1 MKLLYLD
8 MGLIMKKNTLTVLIL
23 SALAL
28 GQSLTVQAHATTQL
42 NVWEDIK
49 KSVGIQDAIKDFE
62 KENDVKVN
70 VQEMPFAQQLE
81 KLRLDGP
88 AGIGPDVLVIPN
100 DQVGGAV
107 VQGLLT
113 PLNLDKE
120 QVDAFTPASINAF
133 RMDNALYGV
142 PKAVETLVLIYNK
155 DLIDKPLDSL
165 QAWLDYS
172 KTQRAEN
179 KYGLLAKFDQI
190 YYSWGAIGP
199 MGGYLFGKND
209 KGGYNPTDI
218 GLSQPGAVAAVTFL
232 KKFYSEGVFPSGILG
247 DNGLNAIDSLFT
259 EKKAAA
265 VINGPWAF
273 QPYEAAGINY
283 GVAPLPAL
291 PDGKPMSSFLGVKGY
306 VVSTWSKDKAM
317 AQKFIEFINQPKY
330 VKIRYIS
337 TREIPAQKAMIDD
350 PMIKNDEKASA
361 VAVQA
366 ARATAMPGIPEM
378 GEVWGPANAALE
390 LSLTGKQEPKA
401 ALDGAAKQIHMQVE
415 AMQASNQ

>member
-1 MKLLYLD
+1 
-8 MGLIMKKNTLTVLIL
+8 MKKNILTALIL
-23 SALAL
+23 STLAV
-28 GQSLTVQAHATTQL
+28 GQLISLSAYGAQQL

-49 KSVGIQDAIKDFE
+49 KSPGIQDAVSDFE
-62 KENDVKVN
+62 KQYNVKVN
-70 VQEMPFAQQLE
+70 VQEMPYAQQLE

-100 DQVGGAV
+100 DQLGAAV

-113 PLNLDKE
+113 PLNLDKSKL
-120 QVDAFTPASINAF
+120 DAFTPASVRAF
-133 RMDNALYGV
+133 NMDNTQYGV

-155 DLIDKPLDSL
+155 DLIDKPLSTL
-165 QAWLDYS
+165 QEWFDYS
-172 KTQRAEN
+172 KKQREQN

-199 MGGYLFGKND
+199 MGGYIFGDNG
-209 KGGYNPTDI
+209 KGGLNAQDV
-218 GLSQPGAVAAVTFL
+218 GLNKPGAVEAVTFL
-232 KKFYSEGVFPSGILG
+232 KKFYTEKVFPAGLIG

-259 EKKAAA
+259 EKKAVA

-273 QPYEAAGINY
+273 QPYEAAGINF
-283 GVAPLPAL
+283 GVVPLPLL

-306 VVSTWSKDKAM
+306 VVSTWSKDKALS
-317 AQKFIEFINQPKY
+317 QQFIEFINQPQY
-330 VKIRYIS
+330 VKTRYIS
-337 TREIPAQKAMIDD
+337 TREIPPMTAMIDE

-361 VAVQA
+361 VAVQS
-366 ARATAMPGIPEM
+366 ARATPMPGIPEM

-401 ALDGAAKQIHMQVE
+401 ALDSAEKQIKMQIE

>member
-1 MKLLYLD
+1 
-8 MGLIMKKNTLTVLIL
+8 MKKNILAALIL
-23 SALAL
+23 STLAI
-28 GQSLTVQAHATTQL
+28 GQVQAAGQL

-49 KSVGIQDAIKDFE
+49 KSAGIKDAISDFE
-62 KENDVKVN
+62 KQYNVKVN
-70 VQEMPFAQQLE
+70 VQEMPYAQQLE

-100 DQVGGAV
+100 DQLGGAV
-107 VQGLLT
+107 VQGLLS
-113 PLNLDKE
+113 PLDLSVEKA
-120 QVDAFTPASINAF
+120 DAFTPSSINAF
-133 RMDNALYGV
+133 RMDNVLYGV

-155 DLIDKPLDSL
+155 DLIAKPLDSL
-165 QAWLDYS
+165 QAWYDYS

-190 YYSWGAIGP
+190 YYSWGVIGP
-199 MGGYLFGKND
+199 MGGYIFGKND
-209 KGGYNPTDI
+209 KGGFNPLDVGI
-218 GLSQPGAVAAVTFL
+218 NKPGAVEAVTFL
-232 KKFYSEGVFPSGILG
+232 KKFYADGVFPTGIIG

-283 GVAPLPAL
+283 GVAPLPNL

-306 VVSTWSKDKAM
+306 VVSTWSKDKAL
-317 AQKFIEFINQPKY
+317 AQQFIDFINQPQY
-330 VKIRYIS
+330 VKTRYIA
-337 TREIPAQKAMIDD
+337 TREIPAQKAMIED
-350 PMIKNDEKASA
+350 PLIKNDEKASA

-366 ARATAMPGIPEM
+366 ARATAMPGIAEM
-378 GEVWGPANAALE
+378 GEVWGPSNAALE
-390 LSLTGKQEPKA
+390 LSLTGKQDPKA
-401 ALDGAAKQIHMQVE
+401 ALDGAEKQIKMQIE

>member
-1 MKLLYLD
+1 
-8 MGLIMKKNTLTVLIL
+8 MKKRTLTALIL
-23 SALAL
+23 SALAA
-28 GQSLTVQAHATTQL
+28 GQIISLSAHAATKQL

-49 KSVGIQDAIKDFE
+49 KSVGIQDVVKDFE
-62 KENDVKVN
+62 QKYDVKVN
-70 VQEMPFAQQLE
+70 VQEMPYAQQLE

-100 DQVGGAV
+100 DQLGGAV

-120 QVDAFTPASINAF
+120 KVDAFTPASINAF
-133 RMDNALYGV
+133 RLDNTLYGV

-155 DLIDKPLDSL
+155 DLIDKPLQSL
-165 QAWLDYS
+165 PEWLDYS
-172 KTQRAEN
+172 KKQREQN

-209 KGGYNPTDI
+209 KGGYNPKDI
-218 GLSQPGAVAAVTFL
+218 GLNKPGAVEAVSFL

-283 GVAPLPAL
+283 GVVPLPNL

-306 VVSTWSKDKAM
+306 VVSTWSKDKQL
-317 AQKFIEFINQPKY
+317 AQQFIEFINQPQY
-330 VKIRYIS
+330 VKTRYIA

-350 PMIKNDEKASA
+350 PAIKNDEKASA

-390 LSLTGKQEPKA
+390 LSLTGKQEPQA
-401 ALDGAAKQIHMQVE
+401 ALDAATKQIHMQVE

>member
-1 MKLLYLD
+1 
-8 MGLIMKKNTLTVLIL
+8 MKKKTLTALIL
-23 SALAL
+23 TALAA
-28 GQSLTVQAHATTQL
+28 GQLVGLQAHAAAQQL

-49 KSVGIQDAIKDFE
+49 KSAGIQDAVRDFE
-62 KENDVKVN
+62 QKYNVKVN
-70 VQEMPFAQQLE
+70 VQEMPYAQQLE

-100 DQVGGAV
+100 DQLGGAV

-120 QVDAFTPASINAF
+120 KVDAFTPASINAF
-133 RMDNALYGV
+133 RLDNTLYGV

-155 DLIDKPLDSL
+155 DLIDKPLQSL
-165 QAWLDYS
+165 PEWLDYS
-172 KTQRAEN
+172 KKQRAQN

-209 KGGYNPTDI
+209 KGGYNPQDI
-218 GLSQPGAVAAVTFL
+218 GLNKPGAVEAVTFL
-232 KKFYSEGVFPSGILG
+232 KNFYAEGVFPSGILG

-283 GVAPLPAL
+283 GVAPLPNL

-306 VVSTWSKDKAM
+306 VVSTWSKDKAL
-317 AQKFIEFINQPKY
+317 AQQFIEFINQPQY
-330 VKIRYIS
+330 VKTRYIA

-350 PMIKNDEKASA
+350 PVIKNDEKASA

-390 LSLTGKQEPKA
+390 LSLTGKQAPQA
-401 ALDGAAKQIHMQVE
+401 ALDAAAKQIQMQVE

>member
-1 MKLLYLD
+1 
-8 MGLIMKKNTLTVLIL
+8 MKKRTLTALIL
-23 SALAL
+23 SALAA
-28 GQSLTVQAHATTQL
+28 GQLISLSAHAATKQL

-49 KSVGIQDAIKDFE
+49 KSVGIQDAVKDFE
-62 KENDVKVN
+62 QKYDVKVN
-70 VQEMPFAQQLE
+70 VQEMPYAQQLE

-100 DQVGGAV
+100 DQLGGAV
-107 VQGLLT
+107 VQGLLA

-120 QVDAFTPASINAF
+120 KVDAFTPASINAF
-133 RMDNALYGV
+133 RLDNTLYGV

-155 DLIDKPLDSL
+155 DLIDKPLQSL
-165 QAWLDYS
+165 PEWLDYS
-172 KTQRAEN
+172 KKQREQN

-209 KGGYNPTDI
+209 KGGFNPKDI
-218 GLSQPGAVAAVTFL
+218 GLNKPGAVEAVTFL

-273 QPYEAAGINY
+273 QPYEAAGVNY
-283 GVAPLPAL
+283 GVVPLPNL

-306 VVSTWSKDKAM
+306 VVSTWSKDKQL
-317 AQKFIEFINQPKY
+317 AQQFLEFINQPQY
-330 VKIRYIS
+330 VKTRYIA

-390 LSLTGKQEPKA
+390 LSLTGKQDRKS
-401 ALDGAAKQIHMQVE
+401 VV
-415 AMQASNQ
+415 

>member
-1 MKLLYLD
+1 
-8 MGLIMKKNTLTVLIL
+8 MKKRTLTALIL
-23 SALAL
+23 SALAA
-28 GQSLTVQAHATTQL
+28 GQLISLSAHAATKQL

-49 KSVGIQDAIKDFE
+49 KSVGIQDAVKDFE
-62 KENDVKVN
+62 QKYDVKVN
-70 VQEMPFAQQLE
+70 VQEMPYAQQLE

-100 DQVGGAV
+100 DQLGGAV
-107 VQGLLT
+107 VQGLLA

-120 QVDAFTPASINAF
+120 KVDTFTPASINAF
-133 RMDNALYGV
+133 RLDNTLYGV

-155 DLIDKPLDSL
+155 DLIDKPLQSL
-165 QAWLDYS
+165 PEWLDYS
-172 KTQRAEN
+172 KKQREQN

-209 KGGYNPTDI
+209 KGGFNPKDI
-218 GLSQPGAVAAVTFL
+218 GLNKPGAVEAVTFL

-273 QPYEAAGINY
+273 QPYEAAGVNY
-283 GVAPLPAL
+283 GVVPLPNL

-306 VVSTWSKDKAM
+306 VVSTWSKDKQL
-317 AQKFIEFINQPKY
+317 AQQFLEFINQPQY
-330 VKIRYIS
+330 VKTRYIA

-390 LSLTGKQEPKA
+390 LSLTGKQEPQA
-401 ALDGAAKQIHMQVE
+401 ALDAATKQIHMQVE

>member
-1 MKLLYLD
+1 
-8 MGLIMKKNTLTVLIL
+8 MKKNILAALIL
-23 SALAL
+23 SALA
-28 GQSLTVQAHATTQL
+28 TVQVHAAQQL

-49 KSVGIQDAIKDFE
+49 KSSGIKDAVSDFE
-62 KENDVKVN
+62 KQFDVKVN
-70 VQEMPFAQQLE
+70 VQEMPYAQQLE

-100 DQVGGAV
+100 DQLGGAV

-113 PLNLDKE
+113 PLNLAAGATD
-120 QVDAFTPASINAF
+120 QYTPASINAF
-133 RMDNALYGV
+133 KMDNALYGV

-155 DLIDKPLDSL
+155 DLIDKPLNSL
-165 QAWLDYS
+165 QEWYDYS
-172 KTQRAEN
+172 RQQRA
-179 KYGLLAKFDQI
+179 KDQYGLLAKFDQI
-190 YYSWGAIGP
+190 YYSWGAIEP
-199 MGGYLFGKND
+199 MGGYIFGKND
-209 KGGYNPTDI
+209 KGGFNPQDV
-218 GLSQPGAVAAVTFL
+218 GLNKPGAVEAVTFL
-232 KKFYSEGVFPSGILG
+232 KKFYADKVFPAGIIG

-283 GVAPLPAL
+283 GVAPLPNL

-306 VVSTWSKDKAM
+306 VVSTWSKDKAL
-317 AQKFIEFINQPKY
+317 AQKFIEFINQPQY
-330 VKIRYIS
+330 VKTRYVA
-337 TREIPAQKAMIDD
+337 TREIPPLTAMIDD
-350 PMIKNDEKASA
+350 PVIKNDEKASA

-366 ARATAMPGIPEM
+366 ARASAMPGIPEM

-390 LSLTGKQEPKA
+390 LSLTGKQDPKA
-401 ALDGAAKQIHMQVE
+401 ALDGAEKQVQMQIE

>member
-1 MKLLYLD
+1 
-8 MGLIMKKNTLTVLIL
+8 MKKRTLTALIL
-23 SALAL
+23 SALAA
-28 GQSLTVQAHATTQL
+28 GQLISLSAHAATKQL

-49 KSVGIQDAIKDFE
+49 KSVGIQDAVKDFE
-62 KENDVKVN
+62 QKYDVKVN
-70 VQEMPFAQQLE
+70 VQEMPYAQQLE

-100 DQVGGAV
+100 DQLGGAV

-113 PLNLDKE
+113 PLNLDQEK
-120 QVDAFTPASINAF
+120 VDAFTPASINAF
-133 RMDNALYGV
+133 RLDNTLYGV

-155 DLIDKPLDSL
+155 DLLDKPLQSL
-165 QAWLDYS
+165 PEWLDYS
-172 KTQRAEN
+172 KKQREQN

-209 KGGYNPTDI
+209 KGGFNPKDI
-218 GLSQPGAVAAVTFL
+218 GLNKPGAVEAVTFL

-273 QPYEAAGINY
+273 QPYEAAGVNY
-283 GVAPLPAL
+283 GVAPLPNL

-306 VVSTWSKDKAM
+306 VVSTWSKDKQL
-317 AQKFIEFINQPKY
+317 AQQFLEFINQPQY
-330 VKIRYIS
+330 VKTRYIA

-390 LSLTGKQEPKA
+390 LSLTGKQEPQA
-401 ALDGAAKQIHMQVE
+401 ALDAATKQIHMQVE

>member
-1 MKLLYLD
+1 
-8 MGLIMKKNTLTVLIL
+8 MKKRTLTALIL
-23 SALAL
+23 SALAA
-28 GQSLTVQAHATTQL
+28 GQLISLSAHAATKQL

-49 KSVGIQDAIKDFE
+49 KSVGIQDAVKDFE
-62 KENDVKVN
+62 QKYDVKVN
-70 VQEMPFAQQLE
+70 VQEMPYAQQLE

-100 DQVGGAV
+100 DQLGGAV
-107 VQGLLT
+107 VQGPLT

-120 QVDAFTPASINAF
+120 KVDAFTPASINAF
-133 RMDNALYGV
+133 RLDNTLYGV

-155 DLIDKPLDSL
+155 DLLDKPLQSL
-165 QAWLDYS
+165 PEWLDYS
-172 KTQRAEN
+172 KKQREQN

-209 KGGYNPTDI
+209 KGGFNPKDI
-218 GLSQPGAVAAVTFL
+218 GLNKPGAVEAVTFL

-273 QPYEAAGINY
+273 QPYEAAGVNY
-283 GVAPLPAL
+283 GVAPLPNL

-306 VVSTWSKDKAM
+306 VVSTWSKDKQL
-317 AQKFIEFINQPKY
+317 AQQFLEFINQPQY
-330 VKIRYIS
+330 VKTRYIA

-390 LSLTGKQEPKA
+390 LSLTGKQEPQA
-401 ALDGAAKQIHMQVE
+401 ALDAATKQIHMQVE

>member
-1 MKLLYLD
+1 
-8 MGLIMKKNTLTVLIL
+8 MKKNILAALIL
-23 SALAL
+23 SALA
-28 GQSLTVQAHATTQL
+28 TVQVHAAQQL

-49 KSVGIQDAIKDFE
+49 KSSGIKDAVSDFE
-62 KENDVKVN
+62 KQYDVKVN
-70 VQEMPFAQQLE
+70 VQEMPYAQQLE

-100 DQVGGAV
+100 DQLGGAV

-113 PLNLDKE
+113 PLNMAAGATE
-120 QVDAFTPASINAF
+120 QYTPASINAF
-133 RMDNALYGV
+133 KMDNVLYGV

-165 QAWLDYS
+165 QAWYDFS
-172 KTQRAEN
+172 KQQRA
-179 KYGLLAKFDQI
+179 KDQYGLLAKFDQI
-190 YYSWGAIGP
+190 YYSWGAIEP
-199 MGGYLFGKND
+199 MGGYIFGKND
-209 KGGYNPTDI
+209 KGGYNPQDV
-218 GLSQPGAVAAVTFL
+218 GLNKPGAVEAVTFL
-232 KKFYSEGVFPSGILG
+232 KKFYADNVFPAGIIG

-283 GVAPLPAL
+283 GVAPLPTL

-306 VVSTWSKDKAM
+306 VVSTWSKDKAL
-317 AQKFIEFINQPKY
+317 AQKFIEFINQPQY
-330 VKIRYIS
+330 VKTRYVA
-337 TREIPAQKAMIDD
+337 TREIPPLTAMIDD
-350 PMIKNDEKASA
+350 PLIKNDEKASA

-366 ARATAMPGIPEM
+366 ARASAMPGIPEM

-390 LSLTGKQEPKA
+390 LSLTGKQDPKA
-401 ALDGAAKQIHMQVE
+401 ALDGAEKQVQMQIE

>member
-1 MKLLYLD
+1 
-8 MGLIMKKNTLTVLIL
+8 MKKNILAALIL
-23 SALAL
+23 STLAI
-28 GQSLTVQAHATTQL
+28 GQVQAAGQL

-49 KSVGIQDAIKDFE
+49 KSAGIKDAISDFE
-62 KENDVKVN
+62 KQYNVKVN
-70 VQEMPFAQQLE
+70 VQEMPYAQQLE

-100 DQVGGAV
+100 DQLGGAV

-113 PLNLDKE
+113 PLDLSAEKA
-120 QVDAFTPASINAF
+120 DAFTPSSINAF
-133 RMDNALYGV
+133 RMDNVLYGV

-165 QAWLDYS
+165 QAWYDYS

-190 YYSWGAIGP
+190 YYSWGVIGP
-199 MGGYLFGKND
+199 MGGYIFGKND
-209 KGGYNPTDI
+209 KGGFNPLDVGI
-218 GLSQPGAVAAVTFL
+218 NKPGAVEAVTFL
-232 KKFYSEGVFPSGILG
+232 KKFFADGVFPTGIIG

-283 GVAPLPAL
+283 GVVPLPNL

-306 VVSTWSKDKAM
+306 VVSTWSKDKAL
-317 AQKFIEFINQPKY
+317 AQQFIDFINQPQY
-330 VKIRYIS
+330 VKTRYVA

-350 PMIKNDEKASA
+350 PLIKNDEKASA

-366 ARATAMPGIPEM
+366 ARATAMPGIAEM
-378 GEVWGPANAALE
+378 GEVWGPSNAALE
-390 LSLTGKQEPKA
+390 LSLTGKQDPKA
-401 ALDGAAKQIHMQVE
+401 ALDGAEKQIKMQIE

>member
-1 MKLLYLD
+1 
-8 MGLIMKKNTLTVLIL
+8 MKKKTLTALIL
-23 SALAL
+23 TTLAA
-28 GQSLTVQAHATTQL
+28 GQLVGLQAHAAAQQL

-49 KSVGIQDAIKDFE
+49 KSAGIQDAVRDFE
-62 KENDVKVN
+62 QKYNVKVN
-70 VQEMPFAQQLE
+70 VQEMPYAQQLE

-100 DQVGGAV
+100 DQLGGAV

-120 QVDAFTPASINAF
+120 KVDAFTPASINAF
-133 RMDNALYGV
+133 RLDNTLYGV

-155 DLIDKPLDSL
+155 DLIDKPLQSL
-165 QAWLDYS
+165 PEWLDYS
-172 KTQRAEN
+172 KKQRAQN

-209 KGGYNPTDI
+209 KGGYNPQDI
-218 GLSQPGAVAAVTFL
+218 GLNKPGAVEAVTFL
-232 KKFYSEGVFPSGILG
+232 KNFYAESVFPSGILG

-283 GVAPLPAL
+283 GVAPLPNL

-306 VVSTWSKDKAM
+306 VVSTWSKDKAL
-317 AQKFIEFINQPKY
+317 AQQFIEFINQPQY
-330 VKIRYIS
+330 VKTRYIA

-350 PMIKNDEKASA
+350 PVIKNDEKASA

-390 LSLTGKQEPKA
+390 LSLTGKQAPQA
-401 ALDGAAKQIHMQVE
+401 ALDAAAKQIQMQVE

>member
-1 MKLLYLD
+1 
-8 MGLIMKKNTLTVLIL
+8 MKKNILAALIL
-23 SALAL
+23 SALA
-28 GQSLTVQAHATTQL
+28 TVQVHAAQQL

-49 KSVGIQDAIKDFE
+49 KSSGIKDAVSDFE
-62 KENDVKVN
+62 KQFDVKVN
-70 VQEMPFAQQLE
+70 VQEMPYAQQLE

-100 DQVGGAV
+100 DQLGGAV

-113 PLNLDKE
+113 PLNMAAGATD
-120 QVDAFTPASINAF
+120 QYTPASINAF
-133 RMDNALYGV
+133 KMDNALYGV

-155 DLIDKPLDSL
+155 DLIDKPLNSL
-165 QAWLDYS
+165 QEWYDYS
-172 KTQRAEN
+172 KQQRA
-179 KYGLLAKFDQI
+179 KDQYGLLAKFDQI
-190 YYSWGAIGP
+190 YYSWGAIEP
-199 MGGYLFGKND
+199 MGGYIFGKND
-209 KGGYNPTDI
+209 KGGFNPQDV
-218 GLSQPGAVAAVTFL
+218 GLNKPGAVEAVTFL
-232 KKFYSEGVFPSGILG
+232 KKFYADKVFPAGIIG

-283 GVAPLPAL
+283 GVAPLPNL

-306 VVSTWSKDKAM
+306 VVSTWSKDKAL
-317 AQKFIEFINQPKY
+317 AQKFIEFINQPQY
-330 VKIRYIS
+330 VKTRYVA
-337 TREIPAQKAMIDD
+337 TREIPPLTAMIDD
-350 PMIKNDEKASA
+350 PVIKNDEKASA

-366 ARATAMPGIPEM
+366 ARASAMPGIPEM

-390 LSLTGKQEPKA
+390 LSLTGKQDPKA
-401 ALDGAAKQIHMQVE
+401 ALDGAEKQIQMQIE

>member
-1 MKLLYLD
+1 
-8 MGLIMKKNTLTVLIL
+8 MKKNTLTALIL
-23 SALAL
+23 SALAV
-28 GQSLTVQAHATTQL
+28 GQTVSLSAHAATQQL

-49 KSVGIQDAIKDFE
+49 KSVGIQDAVKDFE
-62 KENDVKVN
+62 QKYDVKVN
-70 VQEMPFAQQLE
+70 VQEMPYAQQLE

-88 AGIGPDVLVIPN
+88 AGIGPDVLVIHN
-100 DQVGGAV
+100 DQLGGAL

-120 QVDAFTPASINAF
+120 KVDAFTPASINAF
-133 RMDNALYGV
+133 RLDNTLYGV

-155 DLIDKPLDSL
+155 ELIDKPLQSL
-165 QAWLDYS
+165 PEWLDYS
-172 KTQRAEN
+172 KKQRAQD

-199 MGGYLFGKND
+199 EGGYLFGKND
-209 KGGYNPTDI
+209 KGGFNPQDI
-218 GLSQPGAVAAVTFL
+218 GLNKPGAVEAVTFL
-232 KKFYSEGVFPSGILG
+232 KKFYAEGVFPSGILG

-283 GVAPLPAL
+283 GVAPLPNL

-306 VVSTWSKDKAM
+306 VVSTWSKDKKL
-317 AQKFIEFINQPKY
+317 AQQFIEFINQSQY
-330 VKIRYIS
+330 VKTRYIA

-350 PMIKNDEKASA
+350 PVIKNDEKASA

-390 LSLTGKQEPKA
+390 LSLTGKQEPQA
-401 ALDGAAKQIHMQVE
+401 ALDAATKQIHMQVE

>member
-1 MKLLYLD
+1 
-8 MGLIMKKNTLTVLIL
+8 MKKKTLTALIL
-23 SALAL
+23 TTLAA
-28 GQSLTVQAHATTQL
+28 GQLVGLQAHAAAQQL

-49 KSVGIQDAIKDFE
+49 KSSGIQDAVRDFE
-62 KENDVKVN
+62 QKYNVKVN
-70 VQEMPFAQQLE
+70 VQEMPYAQQLE

-100 DQVGGAV
+100 DQLGGAV

-120 QVDAFTPASINAF
+120 KVDAFTPASINAF
-133 RMDNALYGV
+133 RLDNTLYGV

-155 DLIDKPLDSL
+155 DLIDKPLQSL
-165 QAWLDYS
+165 PEWLDYS
-172 KTQRAEN
+172 KKERAQN

-209 KGGYNPTDI
+209 KGGYNPQDI
-218 GLSQPGAVAAVTFL
+218 GLNKPGAVEAVTFL
-232 KKFYSEGVFPSGILG
+232 KKFYAEGVFPSGILG

-283 GVAPLPAL
+283 GVVPLPNL

-306 VVSTWSKDKAM
+306 VVSTWCKDKAL
-317 AQKFIEFINQPKY
+317 AQQFIEFINQPQY
-330 VKIRYIS
+330 VKTRYIA

-350 PMIKNDEKASA
+350 PVIKNDEKASA

-390 LSLTGKQEPKA
+390 LSLTGKQAPQA
-401 ALDGAAKQIHMQVE
+401 ALDAAAKQIQMQVE